1 MTQVKN
7 LELLAPAGD
16 WEKLK
21 IAVLYGA
28 DAVYLG
34 GRQFSLRAG
43 AGNFNDQDML
53 EGIQFA
59 HCHGV
64 KVYVA
69 VNVFAHNDDLAKLPA
84 YLEFLAKAGA
94 DAVIASDPG
103 IIATVLEAQPGL
115 PVHLSTQ
122 ANTTNW
128 ASAALWKRLGL
139 QRIVLARELSW
150 LEMKEIGE
158 RVDIEL
164 EAFVHGA
171 MCMSYSGRCLLSNFL
186 TGRDANR
193 GDCAQSC
200 RWRYHLVEEK
210 RPGQY
215 FPVEEDSR
223 GTYFMSSKDLC
234 LLPYIPK
241 LADAGVTSLKIE
253 GRMKSIHYLATVV
266 KTYRQALDSFM
277 QNPSAYQVEPGW
289 LDEITK
295 VSHREYTTGFFLGD
309 QGKTATVEPEQSSY
323 TRRVSFVGLVLGQDE
338 QNGRTVVE
346 QRNNFRAGEGLEV
359 LTPRG
364 DNFYV
369 EGYKIFDKQTGEP
382 MEAAPH
388 PQQIIHLSLEQKLPP
403 MSMLRRIL

>member
-1 MTQVKN
+1 LSS

-16 WEKLK
+16 LEKLK

-43 AGNFNDQDML
+43 AANFDDKNML
-53 EGIQFA
+53 EGITFA
-59 HCHGV
+59 HRHNV

-69 VNVFAHNDDLAKLPA
+69 VNIYAHNPDLETLPA
-84 YLEFLAKAGA
+84 YLQFIARAGA
-94 DAVIASDPG
+94 DGVIASDPG
-103 IIATVLEAQPGL
+103 VIDMILKLQPDL
-115 PVHLSTQ
+115 PIHLSTQ

-128 ASAALWKRLGL
+128 ASAAFWKRLGV
-139 QRIVLARELSW
+139 QRIVLARELS
-150 LEMKEIGE
+150 LEEIKEIGS

-171 MCMSYSGRCLLSNFL
+171 MCMAYSGRCLLSNFM

-215 FPVEEDSR
+215 FPVEEDAR

-234 LLPYIPK
+234 LLEYLPQ
-241 LADAGVTSLKIE
+241 LAQAGVTSFKIE

-266 KTYRQALDSFM
+266 KTYRQAIDSYLK
-277 QNPSAYQVEPGW
+277 NPAGYQALPQWME
-289 LDEITK
+289 EIRK
-295 VSHREYTTGFFLGD
+295 VSHREYTTGFLLGD
-309 QGKTATVEPEQSSY
+309 QGKTATVEPAQSTY
-323 TRRVSFVGLVLGQDE
+323 TRLAAFVGLVLGYNE
-338 QNGRTVVE
+338 ETGRIIVE
-346 QRNNFRAGEGLEV
+346 QRNNFKAGESLEV
-359 LTPRG
+359 LVPRG
-364 DNFYV
+364 DNRTLTVAAIYDG
-369 EGYKIFDKQTGEP
+369 ETGEQ
-382 MEAAPH
+382 MEVAPH
-388 PQQIIHLSLEQKLPP
+388 PQQIVELPVDEPVPP
-403 MSMLRRIL
+403 MSMLRRIG

>member
-1 MTQVKN
+1 MN
-7 LELLAPAGD
+7 SMELLAPAGD
-16 WEKLK
+16 LEKLK

-43 AGNFNDQDML
+43 AGNFSREEML
-53 EGIQFA
+53 EGVKFA
-59 HCHGV
+59 HSHGV

-69 VNVFAHNDDLAKLPA
+69 LNIYAHNEDMEQLPE
-84 YLEFLAKAGA
+84 YLDFLAQAGV

-103 IIATVLEAQPGL
+103 IIDSVKRLQPCM

-128 ASAALWKRLGL
+128 ASAAFWRRIGL
-139 QRIVLARELSW
+139 QRVVLARELS
-150 LEMKEIGE
+150 LEEIKKIAE

-171 MCMSYSGRCLLSNFL
+171 MCMSYSGRCLLSNHL

-210 RPGQY
+210 RPGQF
-215 FPVEEDSR
+215 FPVEEDDR

-234 LLPYIPK
+234 LLEYIPQ
-241 LADAGVTSLKIE
+241 LAQAGVMSFKIE
-253 GRMKSIHYLATVV
+253 GRMKSIHYIASVV
-266 KTYRQALDSFM
+266 KTYRQAIDAFL
-277 QNPSAYQVEPGW
+277 AGPGDFKVLPEW

-295 VSHREYTTGFFLGD
+295 VSHREYTTGFLTGD
-309 QGKTATVEPEQSSY
+309 KGKTATVDPGQSSY
-323 TRRVSFVGLVLGQDE
+323 TRRSTFVGLVLAEE
-338 QNGRTVVE
+338 QAGNLITVE
-346 QRNNFRAGEGLEV
+346 QRNNFRAGETLEALVPRGKNPMVTIKAIYDGETGEQLEV
-359 LTPRG
+359 
-364 DNFYV
+364 
-369 EGYKIFDKQTGEP
+369 
-382 MEAAPH
+382 APH
-388 PQQIIHLSLEQKLPP
+388 PQQVVRLELDQALPKW
-403 MSMLRRIL
+403 SMLRRIL

>member
-1 MTQVKN
+1 MKN

-16 WEKLK
+16 LEKLK

-43 AGNFNDQDML
+43 AANFDDKEIA
-53 EGIQFA
+53 EGIEFA
-59 HCHGV
+59 HRHNV

-69 VNVFAHNDDLAKLPA
+69 VNIYAHNPDLETLPA
-84 YLEFLAKAGA
+84 YLQNLARAGA
-94 DAVIASDPG
+94 DGVIASDPG
-103 IIATVLEAQPGL
+103 VIDIILKSQPGL

-128 ASAALWKRLGL
+128 ASAAFWKRQGL
-139 QRIVLARELSW
+139 QRVVLARELS
-150 LEMKEIGE
+150 LEEIKEIGS

-171 MCMSYSGRCLLSNFL
+171 MCMSYSGRCLLSNFM

-215 FPVEEDSR
+215 FPVEEDAR

-234 LLPYIPK
+234 LLEYLPQ
-241 LADAGVTSLKIE
+241 LAEAGVTSFKIE

-266 KTYRQALDSFM
+266 KTYRQAIDSYLK
-277 QNPSAYQVEPGW
+277 NPAAYRVSPQW
-289 LDEITK
+289 LDEIKK
-295 VSHREYTTGFFLGD
+295 VSHREYTTGFLLGD
-309 QGKTATVEPEQSSY
+309 QGKTATVEPGQQSY
-323 TRRVSFVGLVLGQDE
+323 TRLAAFVGLVLGYDE
-338 QNGRTVVE
+338 KTGRIIVE
-346 QRNNFRAGEGLEV
+346 QRNNFRVGESLEV
-359 LTPRG
+359 LAPRG
-364 DNFYV
+364 GNQTLEVTALYDG
-369 EGYKIFDKQTGEP
+369 ETGEQ
-382 MEAAPH
+382 MEVAPH
-388 PQQIIHLSLEQKLPP
+388 PQQIVQLPVDKPLSP
-403 MSMLRRIL
+403 MSMLRRMG

>member
-1 MTQVKN
+1 MRK

-16 WEKLK
+16 LEKLK

-43 AGNFNDQDML
+43 AGNFDDEEL
-53 EGIQFA
+53 LAGIEFA
-59 HCHGV
+59 HRHQV

-69 VNVFAHNDDLAKLPA
+69 INIYAHNPDLDKLPA
-84 YLEFLAKAGA
+84 YLDFISKVGA

-103 IIATVLEAQPGL
+103 VVDTVLQLQPNL
-115 PVHLSTQ
+115 AVHLSTQ

-128 ASAALWKRLGL
+128 ASAALWHRLGV
-139 QRIVLARELSW
+139 QRIVLARELS
-150 LEMKEIGE
+150 LPEIKGIAE

-164 EAFVHGA
+164 ESFIHGA
-171 MCMSYSGRCLLSNFL
+171 MCMSYSGRCLLSNFM

-215 FPVEEDSR
+215 FPVEEDER

-234 LLPYIPK
+234 LLEYIPQ
-241 LADAGVTSLKIE
+241 LAEAGINSFKIE

-266 KTYRQALDSFM
+266 KVYRQAIDAYLK
-277 QNPSAYQVEPGW
+277 NPAGYSVKSEW
-289 LDEITK
+289 LADIKK
-295 VSHREYTTGFFLGD
+295 VSHREYTTGFLLGD
-309 QGKTATVEPEQSSY
+309 QGQTATVEQGASSY
-323 TRRVSFVGLVLGQDE
+323 TRLATFVGLVQDFDH
-338 QNGRTVVE
+338 NSGRIIVE
-346 QRNNFRAGEGLEV
+346 QRNNFRLGETLEV
-359 LTPRG
+359 LTAKG
-364 DNFYV
+364 DNQIIV
-369 EGYKIFDKQTGEP
+369 INEMFDGETGEP
-382 MEAAPH
+382 LEVAPH
-388 PQQIIHLSLEQKLPP
+388 PQQIVQITVQEPIPP
-403 MSMLRRIL
+403 MSMLRRLG

>member
-1 MTQVKN
+1 MRN

-16 WEKLK
+16 LEKLR

-43 AGNFNDQDML
+43 AGNFDDQEL
-53 EGIQFA
+53 LAGIDFA
-59 HCHGV
+59 HRHNV

-69 VNVFAHNDDLAKLPA
+69 VNIYAHNQDLDKLPD
-84 YLEFLAKAGA
+84 YLDFIAQAGA

-103 IIATVLEAQPGL
+103 VIDMVLRLQPKL
-115 PVHLSTQ
+115 AVHLSTQ

-128 ASAALWKRLGL
+128 ASAAFWQRLGV
-139 QRIVLARELSW
+139 QRIVLARELS
-150 LEMKEIGE
+150 LPEIKGIGE

-164 EAFVHGA
+164 ESFVHGA
-171 MCMSYSGRCLLSNFL
+171 MCMSYSGRCLLSNFM

-215 FPVEEDSR
+215 FPVEEDER

-234 LLPYIPK
+234 LLEYIPQ
-241 LADAGVTSLKIE
+241 LAEAGISSFKIE

-266 KTYRQALDSFM
+266 KVYRQALDAYLT
-277 QNPSAYQVEPGW
+277 NPQGYSVKPEW
-289 LDEITK
+289 LAEIKK
-295 VSHREYTTGFFLGD
+295 VSHREYTTGFLLGD
-309 QGKTATVEPEQSSY
+309 QGQTATVERNANSY
-323 TRRVSFVGLVLGQDE
+323 TRLAAFVGLV
-338 QNGRTVVE
+338 QNYDQETGRIIVE
-346 QRNNFRAGEGLEV
+346 QRNNFRLGETLEV
-359 LTPRG
+359 LTAKG
-364 DNFYV
+364 DNLTITINEMYDGV
-369 EGYKIFDKQTGEP
+369 TGEP
-382 MEAAPH
+382 IEVAPH
-388 PQQIIHLSLEQKLPP
+388 PQQIVQITVQQPIPP
-403 MSMLRRIL
+403 MSMLRRLG

>member
-1 MTQVKN
+1 MLKS

-16 WEKLK
+16 LEKLK

-34 GRQFSLRAG
+34 GRRFSLRAG
-43 AGNFNDQDML
+43 AGNFDDKDMI
-53 EGIQFA
+53 EGIEFA
-59 HCHGV
+59 HKHKV

-69 VNVFAHNDDLAKLPA
+69 INIYAHNPDLEMLES
-84 YLEFLAKAGA
+84 YLEFLVQAGA
-94 DAVIASDPG
+94 DGVIASDPG
-103 IIATVLEAQPGL
+103 IIDLVLKFQPGL

-128 ASAALWKRLGL
+128 ASVAFWKRMGV
-139 QRIVLARELSW
+139 QRVVLARELSRG
-150 LEMKEIGE
+150 EIKEISSK
-158 RVDIEL
+158 VDIEL

-215 FPVEEDSR
+215 FPVEEDPR

-234 LLPYIPK
+234 LLEYIPQ
-241 LADAGVTSLKIE
+241 LAEAGVCSFKIE

-266 KTYRQALDSFM
+266 KTYRQALDSYLKKPCSYKAHPEWM
-277 QNPSAYQVEPGW
+277 
-289 LDEITK
+289 DEITK

-309 QGKTATVEPEQSSY
+309 QGETATVEPGQSSY
-323 TRRVSFVGLVLGQDE
+323 TRRISFVGLVLGKDE
-338 QNGRTVVE
+338 QTGRIIVE
-346 QRNNFRAGEGLEV
+346 QRNNFKSGDELEV
-359 LTPRG
+359 LTPQG
-364 DNFYV
+364 DNLTIQV
-369 EGYKIFDKQTGEP
+369 KAIFDGETGEQV
-382 MEAAPH
+382 ESAPH
-388 PQQIIHLSLEQKLPP
+388 PQQIVQLLVEQEVPR
-403 MSMLRRIL
+403 MSMLRRSV

>member
-1 MTQVKN
+1 MKK

-16 WEKLK
+16 LEKLK

-43 AGNFNDQDML
+43 AGNFDDNEML
-53 EGIQFA
+53 EGIKFA
-59 HCHGV
+59 HSRNV

-69 VNVFAHNDDLAKLPA
+69 INIYAHNPDLEKLPS
-84 YLEFLAKAGA
+84 YLEFLARAGV

-103 IIATVLEAQPGL
+103 VIDMTLRLQPGL
-115 PVHLSTQ
+115 PIHLSTQ

-128 ASAALWKRLGL
+128 ASAAFWQRLGL
-139 QRIVLARELSW
+139 QRVVLARELS
-150 LEMKEIGE
+150 LAEIKEIGA
-158 RVDIEL
+158 RVDVEL

-200 RWRYHLVEEK
+200 RWRYYLVEEK

-234 LLPYIPK
+234 LLDYIPQ
-241 LADAGVTSLKIE
+241 LAAAGVTSFKIE

-266 KTYRQALDSFM
+266 KIYRQALDSYLK
-277 QNPSAYQVEPGW
+277 NPAAYTVKPEW
-289 LDEITK
+289 MDEITK
-295 VSHREYTTGFFLGD
+295 VSHREYTTGFLLGD
-309 QGKTATVEPEQSSY
+309 QGRTATVEPGQSSY
-323 TRRVSFVGLVLGQDE
+323 TRRASFVGLVLGQDE
-338 QNGRTVVE
+338 ATGRLVVE
-346 QRNNFRAGEGLEV
+346 QRNNFKVGEELEA
-359 LTPRG
+359 LTPTG
-364 DNFYV
+364 DNRQV
-369 EGYKIFDKQTGEP
+369 KVQAIFDGETGEP
-382 MEAAPH
+382 MDVAPH
-388 PQQIIHLSLEQKLPP
+388 PQQILQLSVDHPLPP
-403 MSMLRRIL
+403 MAMLRRIQ